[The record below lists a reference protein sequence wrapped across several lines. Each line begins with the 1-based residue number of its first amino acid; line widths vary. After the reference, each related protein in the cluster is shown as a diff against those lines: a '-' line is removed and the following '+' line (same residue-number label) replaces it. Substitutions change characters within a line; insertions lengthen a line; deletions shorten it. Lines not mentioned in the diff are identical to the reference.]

1 MAGGPL
7 LMAGGGDDIAIEI
20 TGAPTPD
27 DLNALDHGLAAHA
40 RTVVTGPGGFQPLAV
55 LARDGTGRLVGGVV
69 ARVNW
74 NWLHVSRV
82 WVAEELRGAGVGA
95 LLLAAAEDAGRA
107 RGCTRAHLDTFS
119 YQARPFYEKHGWRVF
134 ATLDDYPEGHQRF
147 FLRKDL

>member
-1 MAGGPL
+1 MAGS
-7 LMAGGGDDIAIEI
+7 ADEI
-20 TGAPTPD
+20 TIDITSEPTLD
-27 DLNALDHGLAAHA
+27 DVRALEQGLSAHA
-40 RTVVTGPGGFQPLAV
+40 RAFVTRPGFQPLAV

-74 NWLHVSRV
+74 SWLHVSLV
-82 WVAEELRGAGVGA
+82 WVAEELRGSGIGA
-95 LLLAAAEDAGRA
+95 LLLAAAEDTARA

-119 YQARPFYEKHGWRVF
+119 YQARPFYEKRGWRVF